1 MLKLHCQDTSQKKI
15 SQKLNDLEEL
25 NSFSPKTQQCVKTQ
39 GIFTK
44 NSRNFSKNSI
54 FRKLGDPHLPATW
67 PNGNPELIAQLGQLF
82 HLTGSKQ

>member
-1 MLKLHCQDTSQKKI
+1 MLKLHCQDTSPKKI
-15 SQKLNDLEEL
+15 AQILNDLEEL
-25 NSFSPKTQQCVKTQ
+25 NSFSPKNSTMC
-39 GIFTK
+39 K

-54 FRKLGDPHLPATW
+54 FRKIRDPHLPATW